1 MGLGAIMGLVS
12 FCVCG
17 SALRHFSRRRPQ
29 VGLGEQCGTDR
40 TPFGGPRRVA
50 GGAQGRGIEV
60 VGQAAARAE
69 REVRKCCRKKR
80 RWVVWGGGVGIG
92 GGGRSCGFL
101 EVMGYE
107 LQRVLGFGM

>member
-1 MGLGAIMGLVS
+1 
-12 FCVCG
+12 
-17 SALRHFSRRRPQ
+17 
-29 VGLGEQCGTDR
+29 
-40 TPFGGPRRVA
+40 VA